1 MPFAVTDEPGFLAIR
16 EAELRR
22 CAFPSWS
29 LGTSSLILLAT
40 ISAFVQTDLLV
51 AQDGRGESPANVDA
65 AAADTSERRKPN
77 LHPAPPLPVDD
88 VDLSRAIDRGVE
100 FLLRTQNR
108 DGSWGSAERT
118 KDLNIMAG
126 IGSHHAFRTAVTA
139 MCVSALIEVADLQQP
154 AVLQAVERGETH
166 LFEQLSAVRRDEPA
180 LIYNV
185 WTHAYGIQ
193 SLVDMHGRLPD
204 DQARQDKIAGL
215 IREQF
220 DKLTKYES
228 ADGGWGY
235 YDFHAGTQR
244 PASSSTSFVNAAVLV
259 AFDDA
264 KRIGIEPPPKLV
276 ERALKMLQFQR
287 KPDNTYL
294 YGTYLRNNPMMP
306 INRPGGSLGRSQACN
321 LALRVW
327 GDTSI
332 EDTVCREWLDRL
344 ITRNGWLDMGRKRPI
359 PHESH
364 FQVAGYFYYFGH
376 YYAALNIPLLPA
388 ADRPFYQDH
397 LARILM
403 GHQEQDGSWWDYP
416 LYNYHQPYGT
426 AFALMSLRHCRKSNP

>member
-1 MPFAVTDEPGFLAIR
+1 MRVLTCLTMIALLNGSLFGQDPAVLQ
-16 EAELRR
+16 
-22 CAFPSWS
+22 
-29 LGTSSLILLAT
+29 AT
-40 ISAFVQTDLLV
+40 QKASA
-51 AQDGRGESPANVDA
+51 
-65 AAADTSERRKPN
+65 
-77 LHPAPPLPVDD
+77 LHPKPP
-88 VDLSRAIDRGVE
+88 RAVPLEELNAAIERGVE
-100 FLLRTQNR
+100 FLLKDQNR
-108 DGSWGSAERT
+108 NGSWGSAERT
-118 KDLNIMAG
+118 KDLNIIAG

-139 MCVSALIEVADLQQP
+139 LCVSALIETADAKRAP
-154 AVLQAVERGETH
+154 VLAAIERGEAF
-166 LFEQLSAVRRDEPA
+166 LLEQLSEVRRDDPM

-193 SLVDMHGRLPD
+193 ALVDMHGRIPD
-204 DQARQDKIAGL
+204 DAARRDKITGL

-220 DKLTKYES
+220 DKLGKYES
-228 ADGGWGY
+228 AEGGWGY
-235 YDFHAGTQR
+235 YDFTAGTQR

-264 KRIGIEPPPKLV
+264 RQIGIEPPAKQV
-276 ERALKMLQFQR
+276 DRAIKMLQFQR

-294 YGTYLRNNPMMP
+294 YGTYLRNDPMMP

-327 GDTSI
+327 GDTSL
-332 EDTVCREWLDRL
+332 EDTVAEEWLDRL

-376 YYAALNIPLLPA
+376 YYAARNITLLPT

-397 LARILM
+397 LAGILM
-403 GHQEQDGSWWDYP
+403 THQEKDGSWWDYP
-416 LYNYHQPYGT
+416 LYNYHQQYGT
-426 AFALMSLRHCRKSNP
+426 AFSLMSLKRCRKTDADE